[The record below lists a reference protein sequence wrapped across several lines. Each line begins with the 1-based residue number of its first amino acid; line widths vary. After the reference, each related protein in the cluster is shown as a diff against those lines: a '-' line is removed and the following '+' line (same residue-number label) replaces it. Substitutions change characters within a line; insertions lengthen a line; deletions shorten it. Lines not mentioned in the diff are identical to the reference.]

1 MTPPHW
7 LLFPAPAG
15 VKLQLD
21 AELVAAPRGSI
32 NFNLTN
38 STLSGTDDVANNYEL
53 YASTPLR
60 KSTTYIEWL
69 LKVKSSGDYANAGA
83 WETVVTNAGG
93 IITADSTWT
102 HDGAAF
108 NATSV
113 THTHGSNSG
122 TILRVRWNG
131 SSTDVTNFWNTL
143 AAGETTQLKLN
154 WA

>member
-7 LLFPAPAG
+7 LLFPTPAG
-15 VKLQLD
+15 VKLQRD
-21 AELVAAPRGSI
+21 AELVAARGF
-32 NFNLTN
+32 FNLTN

-53 YASTPLR
+53 YSSTPLR
-60 KSTTYIEWL
+60 KDISSTYIEWL
-69 LKVKSSGDYANAGA
+69 LRVKSSGDYVNAGA

-108 NATSV
+108 NATSI
-113 THTHGSNSG
+113 THTFGSNSG

-131 SSTDVTNFWNTL
+131 SSTDVINFWNTL
-143 AAGETTQLKLN
+143 ATGETTQIKLN